1 MGFDATNKWEG
12 ETNREWGVPIVT
24 LEQSKQRLANPRT
37 HELVQALRL
46 PEYWREV
53 GWPDVCRP
61 IGEHDFECE

>member
-1 MGFDATNKWEG
+1 M
-12 ETNREWGVPIVT
+12 VT
-24 LEQSKQRLANPRT
+24 PEQVKQNLAKPQT

-61 IGEHDFECE
+61 IGEHDFECA